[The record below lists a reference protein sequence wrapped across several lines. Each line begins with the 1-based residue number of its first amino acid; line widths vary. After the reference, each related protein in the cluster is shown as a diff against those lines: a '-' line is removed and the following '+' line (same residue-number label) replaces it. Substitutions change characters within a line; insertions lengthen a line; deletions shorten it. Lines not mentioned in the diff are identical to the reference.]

1 MILYTGSLSQREFIG
16 VTRALRSG
24 RDKVAI
30 ESLLKKLDSNFLA
43 ILKIRPRMYEPLHI
57 YIHTHTHVAQV
68 SSTLIKKISIPIVVK
83 LQRGNER
90 RKRGHAIESSRRG
103 GGKFF
108 AKKMYLNDF

>member
-30 ESLLKKLDSNFLA
+30 ESLLKPARFQFSCNSKNTTENVRA
-43 ILKIRPRMYEPLHI
+43 VTYI
-57 YIHTHTHVAQV
+57 YTHTHDAQV

-90 RKRGHAIESSRRG
+90 RKRGHAIESSTRG